1 MGSNTK
7 LYASER
13 DADFDIQEEEALN
26 FSKGYKHLAGYITF
40 FMAECPQCGC
50 TMPFELDEGVCMK
63 CNCDPADGIVD
74 DMSEAE
80 LESLLYN
87 NRYHLKLP
95 YVRRQ
100 PFETLP
106 QMLARQIEY
115 RYNEAIKKYNYET
128 IHNTRADRQADRVG
142 V

>member
-1 MGSNTK
+1 MKNTD
-7 LYASER
+7 LYRSEI
-13 DADFDIQEEEALN
+13 DADFDIQEEEAEH

-50 TMPFELDEGVCMK
+50 TMPFELDESVCMK
-63 CNCDPADGIVD
+63 CQCDPADGVVD
-74 DMSEAE
+74 DMSDEE
-80 LESLLYN
+80 LEELLHN

-106 QMLARQIEY
+106 QMLARQVEY
-115 RYNEAIKKYNYET
+115 RCNEAIKKYNYENPT
-128 IHNTRADRQADRVG
+128 LATESEVVRND
-142 V
+142 

>member
-7 LYASER
+7 LYTCEI
-13 DADFDIQEEEALN
+13 DTDFDIQEEEALN

-63 CNCDPADGIVD
+63 CKCDPADGIVD

-80 LESLLYN
+80 LERLLHN

-115 RYNEAIKKYNYET
+115 RYNEAIKKYSYET
-128 IHNTRADRQADRVG
+128 VHNTRPDRQAD
-142 V
+142 

>member
-1 MGSNTK
+1 MESNTK
-7 LYASER
+7 LYPCER
-13 DADFDIQEEEALN
+13 DADFDIQEEEALT

-63 CNCDPADGIVD
+63 CNCDPADGVVD

-80 LESLLYN
+80 LERLLHN
-87 NRYHLKLP
+87 NRYHLTLP

-106 QMLARQIEY
+106 QMLARQVEY
-115 RYNEAIKKYNYET
+115 RCKEATKKYNYET
-128 IHNTRADRQADRVG
+128 IHDTRPDRQAD
-142 V
+142 

>member
-1 MGSNTK
+1 MKRNTD
-7 LYASER
+7 LFPCER
-13 DADFDIQEEEALN
+13 DSDFDIQEEDALI
-26 FSKGYKHLAGYITF
+26 FAKGYAHLAGYITF
-40 FMAECPQCGC
+40 FMAECPQCGG

-63 CNCDPADGIVD
+63 CNCDPADGVVD

-80 LESLLYN
+80 LERLLHN

-106 QMLARQIEY
+106 QMLARQVEY
-115 RYNEAIKKYNYET
+115 RCNEAIKK
-128 IHNTRADRQADRVG
+128 VKL
-142 V
+142 

>member
-1 MGSNTK
+1 MKRNTD
-7 LYASER
+7 LFPCER
-13 DADFDIQEEEALN
+13 DADFDIQEEEALI
-26 FSKGYKHLAGYITF
+26 FSKGYKHLAGYVTF

-63 CNCDPADGIVD
+63 CKCDPADGIVD

-80 LESLLYN
+80 LERLLHN

-106 QMLARQIEY
+106 QMLARQVEY

-128 IHNTRADRQADRVG
+128 IHNTRPDRQAD
-142 V
+142 

>member
-1 MGSNTK
+1 MKQTDR
-7 LYASER
+7 YQCEI
-13 DADFDIQEEEALN
+13 DAGFDIQEEEAFY

-40 FMAECPQCGC
+40 FTAECPKCGC

-63 CNCDPADGIVD
+63 CNCDPADGIID
-74 DMSEAE
+74 DMSETE
-80 LESLLYN
+80 LQELLHN

-106 QMLARQIEY
+106 QMLERQVEY
-115 RYNEAIKKYNYET
+115 RCKEAIKKYNYET
-128 IHNTRADRQADRVG
+128 HRLDKC
-142 V
+142 